1 VDQHSSVNPGEDDLT
16 TISDPQVVIRHN
28 VRANVP
34 YLRRFGRAITGSQT
48 RADICVVQL
57 MEDLLVDP
65 GLIEDGVTPKAAL
78 YRRFLDI
85 MHSVP
90 GGGGSSDVPT
100 PLERQAYLLTTVEG
114 FDFAQASNV
123 LNVSVADLSRMIED
137 VQAQLSS
144 QAGARTLIIEDEP
157 LIAAHLKLQVKQ
169 LGHEVIGTAPTHE
182 QAIRKSLANRPQLIL
197 SDVQLADGSSGIDA
211 VDEIQNHF
219 DVPVIFITAYPE
231 RLLTGKRPEPIFLIT
246 KPYVEQAVKATISQ
260 ALFLNEQARAFAM
273 SAH

>member
-1 VDQHSSVNPGEDDLT
+1 GHPNLQGPRGQPPPLAATYSGDDLGHHEALRDLFADEAGRAAKNIRRGPSTPENTVFLESLRTVDQHSSVNPGEDDLT

-123 LNVSVADLSRMIED
+123 LNVSVAELSRMIED

-169 LGHEVIGTAPTHE
+169 L
-182 QAIRKSLANRPQLIL
+182 
-197 SDVQLADGSSGIDA
+197 
-211 VDEIQNHF
+211 
-219 DVPVIFITAYPE
+219 
-231 RLLTGKRPEPIFLIT
+231 
-246 KPYVEQAVKATISQ
+246 
-260 ALFLNEQARAFAM
+260 
-273 SAH
+273 